1 MKSKNSGLLQPLL
14 QHQIHHRLLSF
25 VGPFAMVLLKT
36 VRDPD
41 DAPRPPLVTFAPGM
55 RGHALPRVAVE
66 HRRVHEMVQRTHTC
80 PAATEAVV
88 ANICITNISGAPAAY
103 RIAIRPNGDAI
114 NDKHYIVYDAG
125 VDAFS
130 YEFLTMPITL
140 DANDVISVYASHASV
155 AFNVF

>member
-1 MKSKNSGLLQPLL
+1 MATNYK
-14 QHQIHHRLLSF
+14 
-25 VGPFAMVLLKT
+25 VL
-36 VRDPD
+36 
-41 DAPRPPLVTFAPGM
+41 GQ
-55 RGHALPRVAVE
+55 VE
-66 HRRVHEMVQRTHTC
+66 
-80 PAATEAVV
+80 PAAETLTTVYTVPSATETVV

-155 AFNVF
+155 AFNVFGSEIS